1 MGGVDWVFPRILSQV
16 YDVKTK
22 VGLII
27 EQIKR
32 STSKMKIIPKFQNVA
47 FEKTEYF
54 QVHTILLSKSCF

>member
-47 FEKTEYF
+47 LEKTEYF

>member
-32 STSKMKIIPKFQNVA
+32 STSKMKMIPKFQNVA
-47 FEKTEYF
+47 LEKTEYF